1 MEFIRTFITF
11 LPLNIAQSTICKST
25 PQAKIKYIEG
35 SQDFIR
41 CCPAHQK
48 PIERSLQ
55 RSLLSTKDDLRLLF
69 PFPMPRSQFYQGSD
83 HSWNLLQRH
92 NGATGLFN
100 RWILASLSGSAQRP
114 VCCASKT
121 LWNKGQV
128 DYTASRAKRFNFS
141 FGRLFFFVSWNFG
154 NSLLEVWLLAG
165 NLKVY

>member
-1 MEFIRTFITF
+1 MEFILTFITF
-11 LPLNIAQSTICKST
+11 LPLSIAQSTICKST
-25 PQAKIKYIEG
+25 PQAKKSSTLKDHKTLQHVVLDI
-35 SQDFIR
+35 
-41 CCPAHQK
+41 K

-69 PFPMPRSQFYQGSD
+69 PFPMPRSQFYHGSD

-92 NGATGLFN
+92 TGATGLFN

-128 DYTASRAKRFNFS
+128 DYTASLANRFNFA
-141 FGRLFFFVSWNFG
+141 FGPCFFLRFVEFW
-154 NSLLEVWLLAG
+154 
-165 NLKVY
+165 K